1 MKRPGSAALTTGS
14 RLKNNGQ
21 RSNARDNWS
30 IQDRMASWAK
40 SIKNKVREITR
51 RHDNLEASVI
61 EKLNP
66 LIRGTAND
74 FATEF
79 STCVNL
85 FQQVDKWIRMRIR
98 GMKYKRKCPLDNHRL
113 KKRVFIHRPGLL
125 EMLGFTQTTMSLS

>member
-1 MKRPGSAALTTGS
+1 MRT
-14 RLKNNGQ
+14 
-21 RSNARDNWS
+21 
-30 IQDRMASWAK
+30 K
-40 SIKNKVREITR
+40 SLEKFKNKTREITR

-61 EKLNP
+61 EKLNKV
-66 LIRGTAND
+66 IRGTANY

-98 GMKYKRKCPLDNHRL
+98 CMKFKRKCPLDNQRL

-125 EMLGFTQTTMSLS
+125 EMLRFTQTTMRCS

>member
-1 MKRPGSAALTTGS
+1 MKRPGSAAQTTGS

-30 IQDRMASWAK
+30 IQDRMASWPK

-51 RHDNLEASVI
+51 RHDNPEASVI

-98 GMKYKRKCPLDNHRL
+98 GMKFKRKCPLDNHRL

-125 EMLGFTQTTMSLS
+125 EMLRFTQTTISLS